1 MDTNSPTSSIR
12 KLGWV
17 QEQML
22 LSILDAYR
30 ASEARNDSEEAE
42 RLTAQGIP
50 YLPRTF
56 VHAPGHA
63 DPDAVLS
70 HAARRLE
77 DREFIARTA
86 LRRAGRKVPERWVRL
101 LPAGRTH
108 ADALAIL
115 REVSPGE
122 LAGPIQ
128 KPRQP
133 DPTTETGPLWHGLKP
148 ELAAQA
154 QKLLAT
160 LPPSDTLAL
169 GMLLVRES
177 LARGAGDETHRATF
191 SVQEVAALVKVSPA
205 LIQLEIEAGTLHAAR
220 IGRLYRILPQDL
232 QVWLD
237 RERPDRRRRD
247 HE

>member
-1 MDTNSPTSSIR
+1 MGNRTQSGSNR

-30 ASEARNDSEEAE
+30 AIEVRNDPEEVE
-42 RLTAQGIP
+42 RLVAHGIP

-77 DREFIARTA
+77 DREFIARSA
-86 LRRAGRKVPERWVRL
+86 LMRAGRKVPEREVRL
-101 LPAGRTH
+101 LPAGRGH
-108 ADALAIL
+108 AETLAIL

-133 DPTTETGPLWHGLKP
+133 DPTTETGPLWHGLEP

-154 QKLLAT
+154 QKLLAA
-160 LPPSDTLAL
+160 LSPADTLAL

-177 LARGAGDETHRATF
+177 IARGAGDATHRASF
-191 SVQEVAALVKVSPA
+191 SLQEVAKLMKVSPA
-205 LIQLEIEAGTLHAAR
+205 LVQLEIDRGVLHAS
-220 IGRLYRILPQDL
+220 RLGKGYRITPQDL
-232 QVWLD
+232 QAWL
-237 RERPDRRRRD
+237 EHKRPDRRRR
-247 HE
+247 ENE